1 LENKQ
6 KHLTGNTYR
15 KRNRRSETATLSRS
29 CARGLGRAWIAAPRR
44 TCFWAMTVTRAC
56 VS

>member
-1 LENKQ
+1 MENKQ
-6 KHLTGNTYR
+6 KHLTGNRYR